1 MINILEGERGADA
14 KVAVAVAV
22 AVEEKG
28 GGGARRAVEGG

>member
-14 KVAVAVAV
+14 KVAVAV